1 MVKFELGHE
10 MWKVNWSTWQEHGTK
25 KQNKKQPIPHQKL
38 KSSPSLFTYHY
49 SQRLQQCWPYQYAG
63 CLSHMNSAKWP
74 YCPWVLVAQWIER
87 PPNVWEVMHSILVRD
102 SDFFLCPRLMSCWP
116 IHLSH
121 FITKLKVHH
130 LYSLIT
136 IIDYVQV
143 EYAQALGFHSN
154 VSSTGSLLLDYEQSL
169 FFLSPSNKTR
179 ENTHACDWRR
189 GLPPSFLASLAATLS
204 HARGKWRKKK
214 ETARSLH
221 YCDYKITDTKTCL
234 PRTS

>member
-1 MVKFELGHE
+1 MTR
-10 MWKVNWSTWQEHGTK
+10 TWDKKTK
-25 KQNKKQPIPHQKL
+25 QKTTD
-38 KSSPSLFTYHY
+38 SPSEIEKFTIFIH
-49 SQRLQQCWPYQYAG
+49 
-63 CLSHMNSAKWP
+63 LSLLTTTSTVLTLSVCRMPVTYELRAKWP
-74 YCPWVLVAQWIER
+74 YSPWVLVAQWIER

-169 FFLSPSNKTR
+169 FFSWSIEQNAREYTR
-179 ENTHACDWRR
+179 AWLKARAAALVSRVSRLRR
-189 GLPPSFLASLAATLS
+189 STLS
-204 HARGKWRKKK
+204 HARG
-214 ETARSLH
+214 
-221 YCDYKITDTKTCL
+221 
-234 PRTS
+234 